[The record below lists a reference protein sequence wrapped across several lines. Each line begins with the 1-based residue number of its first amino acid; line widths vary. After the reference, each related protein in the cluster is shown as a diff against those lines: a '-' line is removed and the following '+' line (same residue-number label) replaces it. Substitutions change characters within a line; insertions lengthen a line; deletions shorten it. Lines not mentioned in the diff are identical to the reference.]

1 MLLYTAL
8 ALLPA
13 YSWDSLN
20 PGTEKQLHETKEASV
35 QWLLQQKVPNGTLAS
50 PVPQRRNLLISYDI
64 PEGDPAYPYLMGRAY
79 VYDSALAAIVF
90 AMTGRNREAEE
101 VLLALSRQLRP
112 DGSMWF
118 GVNLQNEWPNEEGHG
133 EATVRS
139 GASAWA
145 GYAATF
151 YLRKKLQES
160 SPDTP
165 PFHTEDRIGRQILSF
180 AEKTGRHLISL
191 QITDREDHRYGLITG
206 GQGTYNLKAEN
217 NGSVNSKYID
227 EQIGWASTEH
237 NIDAYFLFRDL
248 ALLTGGKRYLRG
260 AEMIAEG
267 LISLWDEEHR
277 QLIQGIK
284 VGGLRDTVLPLDT
297 ASWGSIFLRQAGY
310 PDKALA
316 ALSAGVERFQLDRIG
331 HYRPYAADPVFPDPQ
346 VSQSYFQ
353 DPDITWNQLDIA
365 WPEGSLGMATAL
377 IKAGR
382 YETALQIID
391 AAREYTEHGAV
402 QYASLE
408 IPHQFSTYPSV
419 ASTAW
424 LVIAIENLLDPLD
437 RSLFWNY

>member
-1 MLLYTAL
+1 MHAL
-8 ALLPA
+8 
-13 YSWDSLN
+13 
-20 PGTEKQLHETKEASV
+20 KEASV
-35 QWLLQQKVPNGTLAS
+35 EWLLQQKVPNKTVES

-64 PEGDPAYPYLMGRAY
+64 PEDDPAYPYLMGRAY

-90 AMTGRNREAEE
+90 AMTGRDREAEDL
-101 VLLALSRQLRP
+101 LLALSRQLRS
-112 DGSMWF
+112 DGSLWF
-118 GVNLQNEWPNEEGHG
+118 GVNLQNEWPSEEGHTG
-133 EATVRS
+133 ATVRS

-151 YLRKKLQES
+151 YLRKKLQAGQTS
-160 SPDTP
+160 QADTASAP
-165 PFHTEDRIGRQILSF
+165 AFHTEDRIGRRILFF
-180 AEKTGRHLISL
+180 AEKTARHLLSL
-191 QITDREDHRYGLITG
+191 QITDREDPRYGLITG

-217 NGSVNSKYID
+217 DGSVSSEYSD

-248 ALLTGGKRYLRG
+248 ALLTGGTRYQRG
-260 AEMIAEG
+260 AEILSEG
-267 LISLWDEEHR
+267 LVSLWDEERR

-284 VGGLRDTVLPLDT
+284 EAGRRDTVLPLDT

-310 PDKALA
+310 PDKADA
-316 ALSAGVERFQLDRIG
+316 ALSAGIERFQLERSG
-331 HYRPYAADPVFPDPQ
+331 HYRPYAADQVFLDPQ
-346 VSQSYFQ
+346 VSQSYFN

-382 YETALQIID
+382 YEAALQIID
-391 AAREYTEHGAV
+391 AAREYTENGAV

-408 IPHQFSTYPSV
+408 VPHQFSTYPSV

-424 LVIAIENLLDPLD
+424 LVIAIENLLDPLN
-437 RSLFWNY
+437 RSLFWSYE